1 MNGMDILLVAERLIG
16 DDHIPGSH
24 VNYRSPVPA
33 NRWTSADLASWS
45 AYQAY
50 GLVFGCDPSGAPG
63 TASPGAWRHD
73 AQERGVLVGVDE
85 AIRTPGAILLRSSP
99 DGPPE
104 FGHVAISRGDGRTIE
119 AAGQR
124 RGVVIGDAMGR
135 RRWDGGVLLPTVTYA
150 SRDLTRQHGAVL
162 RVEAFPQPSPEVREL
177 QLALMAAGFDP
188 GPIDGL
194 FGRRTEGTVA
204 SFQAS
209 QGLIVD
215 GEAGPETRA
224 ALESGRDEDAAAAEA
239 LSPAASPTGER
250 PQTPAAPARTTDF
263 QALRAEYRA
272 LYASLVPAPGRHA
285 AIQEA
290 ADRVLRSREPAQ
302 SVGVQ
307 LGGAPWFAVALVAE
321 LQNGSRL
328 DLHLHN
334 GDPLTGRT
342 VSAPRGRPLAGQ
354 PPFAWEDSALDA
366 LMLLGFGAPA
376 PDWSLSR
383 ILHRLEALGGF
394 GSRQHGV
401 FAPHLWCG
409 CQHYALGAYGP
420 DGWDPNVAA
429 DRIGAAVILDALVR
443 RGEVP
448 PFSPEAGRLL

>member
-1 MNGMDILLVAERLIG
+1 MDILLVAERLIG

-73 AQERGVLVGVDE
+73 AQDRGVMVGVDE
-85 AIRTPGAILLRSSP
+85 AIRTPGAILLRFSP
-99 DGPPE
+99 EGPPE

-124 RGVVIGDAMGR
+124 RGVILGDAMGR
-135 RRWDGGVLLPTVTYA
+135 RRWDAGVLLPTVAYA
-150 SRDLTRQHGAVL
+150 SRDATRQHGAVL
-162 RVEAFPQPSPEVREL
+162 RVEPFPQPSPDVREI

-194 FGRRTEGTVA
+194 FGRRTEATVA
-204 SFQAS
+204 AFQAS
-209 QGLIVD
+209 KGLIVD

-224 ALESGRDEDAAAAEA
+224 ALAAGRDEEAAGAG
-239 LSPAASPTGER
+239 AASPAESASER
-250 PQTPAAPARTTDF
+250 PQSPSAPARTTDF
-263 QALRAEYRA
+263 QELRAEYRA
-272 LYASLVPAPGRHA
+272 LFSSLVPAPGRHA

-290 ADRVLRSREPAQ
+290 TDRVLRSREPAER
-302 SVGVQ
+302 VGAQ
-307 LGGAPWFAVALVAE
+307 LGGAPWHAVALVAE
-321 LQNGSRL
+321 LQNGSHL

-342 VSAPRGRPLAGQ
+342 VTAPRGRPLAGQ
-354 PPFAWEDSALDA
+354 PPFTWEESAVDA
-366 LMLLGFGAPA
+366 LKLLGFAAPA

-409 CQHYALGAYGP
+409 CQHYVSGAYGP
-420 DGWDPNVAA
+420 DGWDPGAVS

-448 PFSPEAGRLL
+448 PFSPEARRLL